1 MSEILVLWETYDD
14 MNKPDPKS
22 LDRRLTLRLPAK
34 LLKQLKV
41 AAAQADLNLQNYVLN
56 TLTKE
61 VRR

>member
-1 MSEILVLWETYDD
+1 